1 MTISIVTPTFNSM
14 RTIDDYMKAI
24 LSQDYPHSSIELIFA
39 DGGSQDGT
47 LEKFEEYSKSC
58 DIPIYVYENPLRT
71 AEAGKAVAVRKAQ
84 ERLFVF
90 WILIILFRI
99 KIGFPE

>member
-47 LEKFEEYSKSC
+47 LEKLDRKS
-58 DIPIYVYENPLRT
+58 V
-71 AEAGKAVAVRKAQ
+71 V
-84 ERLFVF
+84 
-90 WILIILFRI
+90 
-99 KIGFPE
+99 